1 MKPTLFQFRFREPT
15 APTTTAPELKQVPAA
30 DVILKPP
37 SIDDWCC
44 DTTRSVD
51 FESTTAFERHHQDRL
66 PMKCSVAGRFGST
79 RITGYGYG
87 LTSGDAFID
96 AIRNITP
103 RLPEESRLK
112 GF

>member
-37 SIDDWCC
+37 SLEDWLS
-44 DTTRSVD
+44 DSQRSVQFD
-51 FESTTAFERHHQDRL
+51 MCIFDHERRKGKF
-66 PMKCSVAGRFGST
+66 KCQVSGRFGDVRINST
-79 RITGYGYG
+79 GFADHT
-87 LTSGDAFID
+87 GDAFIA
-96 AIRNITP
+96 AIQNITP
-103 RLPEESRLK
+103 RIPEEYRLK